1 MKFFTNSD
9 DVDTSLGI
17 AERTA
22 YGFGN
27 FANAFMFIAIA
38 VYLTYYYTNVVGL
51 NAAIIDHVVLMV

>member
-38 VYLTYYYTNVVGL
+38 VYLTYYYTINEQVRDF
-51 NAAIIDHVVLMV
+51 A